1 MIEIG
6 KFQCASLNELL
17 EIYEENELK
26 DIFSSFACSKNSEIE
41 LFLKNNAIEF
51 YKKSQAITYTI
62 LDSKNELMGYFS
74 LSLKPI
80 SIKSD
85 ILSNSELKKI
95 LRIAELET
103 ENNTVNPAAY
113 LIAQLGKSDKSN
125 ININVIFDF
134 IHYYIYEAK
143 KLCGGVI
150 EFLESENNDK
160 LINMYQD
167 IGFKTFNIRKSK
179 SGEERK
185 LVQMYRLI

>member
-17 EIYEENELK
+17 E
-26 DIFSSFACSKNSEIE
+26 
-41 LFLKNNAIEF
+41 
-51 YKKSQAITYTI
+51 
-62 LDSKNELMGYFS
+62 
-74 LSLKPI
+74 
-80 SIKSD
+80 
-85 ILSNSELKKI
+85 
-95 LRIAELET
+95 
-103 ENNTVNPAAY
+103 
-113 LIAQLGKSDKSN
+113 
-125 ININVIFDF
+125 
-134 IHYYIYEAK
+134 IYEAK

>member
-17 EIYEENELK
+17 E
-26 DIFSSFACSKNSEIE
+26 
-41 LFLKNNAIEF
+41 
-51 YKKSQAITYTI
+51 
-62 LDSKNELMGYFS
+62 
-74 LSLKPI
+74 
-80 SIKSD
+80 
-85 ILSNSELKKI
+85 
-95 LRIAELET
+95 
-103 ENNTVNPAAY
+103 
-113 LIAQLGKSDKSN
+113 
-125 ININVIFDF
+125 INVIFDF

-150 EFLESENNDK
+150 EFLESENNHK

-185 LVQMYRLI
+185 PVQMYRLI